1 MKRPSRALDRLWAPW
16 RIAYIRG
23 AKKEKG
29 CLFCRVFKSK
39 RDAQNLVILRSKHSL
54 ALLNR
59 YPYNTGHLMAAPIR
73 HAKSLDLLSQAE
85 LLDLMLMV
93 NRAKRLLDRTMRP
106 QGYNIGINLGH
117 AAGAG
122 IVGHLHVHIV
132 PRWIGDVNCMPSIA
146 GTKVISESLEELYK
160 ELTRRG

>member
-1 MKRPSRALDRLWAPW
+1 LSRPRRVLDRLWAPW
-16 RIAYIRG
+16 RIAYIKR

-29 CLFCRVFKSK
+29 CLFCRVFKSR
-39 RDAQNLVILRSKHSL
+39 RDAQNLLVLRSKLSL

-59 YPYNTGHLMAAPIR
+59 YPYNTGHLMAAPVR
-73 HAKSLDLLSQAE
+73 HAKSLELLSRAE

-93 NRAKRLLDRTMRP
+93 NRAKRLLDRVMRP
-106 QGYNIGINLGH
+106 QGYNIGINVGR

-146 GTKVISESLEELYK
+146 GTKVISQSLEELYR
-160 ELTRRG
+160 ELSARA